1 MASGQLAMGSSGVTV
16 QSHPTGMDKEIRW
29 IKGSLYREECPGNWE
44 PYDPDAPPDTERVQN
59 IKKRRAEL
67 QIMLD
72 HIRKATNELQN
83 SKE

>member
-1 MASGQLAMGSSGVTV
+1 MA
-16 QSHPTGMDKEIRW
+16 KEIRM
-29 IKGSLYREECPGNWE
+29 IKGKLYREECPGNWE

-67 QIMLD
+67 QTMLE

>member
-29 IKGSLYREECPGNWE
+29 IKGKLYREECPGNWE

-67 QIMLD
+67 QTMLD

-83 SKE
+83 DR

>member
-29 IKGSLYREECPGNWE
+29 IKGKLYREECSGNWE

-59 IKKRRAEL
+59 MKIRRAEL
-67 QIMLD
+67 QTMITRIKD
-72 HIRKATNELQN
+72 DEQKQR
-83 SKE
+83 S

>member
-1 MASGQLAMGSSGVTV
+1 MYKALEMA
-16 QSHPTGMDKEIRW
+16 KEIRW
-29 IKGSLYREECPGNWE
+29 IKGKLYREECPGNWE

-67 QIMLD
+67 QTMLD

-83 SKE
+83 NRE

>member
-1 MASGQLAMGSSGVTV
+1 MSGAIGMALSGVTN
-16 QSHPTGMDKEIRW
+16 PYLLIGMDKEIRW
-29 IKGSLYREECPGNWE
+29 IKGKLYREECSGNWE

-67 QIMLD
+67 QTMLE

-83 SKE
+83 NRE

>member
-16 QSHPTGMDKEIRW
+16 QSHPTGMAKEIRW
-29 IKGSLYREECPGNWE
+29 IKGKLYREECSGNWE

-67 QIMLD
+67 QTMLD

-83 SKE
+83 DR

>member
-1 MASGQLAMGSSGVTV
+1 MASGQLAMGSSGVTA

-29 IKGSLYREECPGNWE
+29 IKGKLYREECSGNWE

-67 QIMLD
+67 QTMLD

-83 SKE
+83 DR

>member
-1 MASGQLAMGSSGVTV
+1 MALSGVIN
-16 QSHPTGMDKEIRW
+16 PYLLIGMDKEIRW
-29 IKGSLYREECPGNWE
+29 IKGKLYREECSGNWE

-67 QIMLD
+67 QTMLD

-83 SKE
+83 DR

>member
-1 MASGQLAMGSSGVTV
+1 MVSSGVIN
-16 QSHPTGMDKEIRW
+16 SYLLIGMDKEIRW
-29 IKGSLYREECPGNWE
+29 IKGKLYREECSGNWE

-67 QIMLD
+67 QTMLD

>member
-16 QSHPTGMDKEIRW
+16 QSHPTGMAKEIRW
-29 IKGSLYREECPGNWE
+29 IKGKLYREECSGNWE

-67 QIMLD
+67 QTMLD

-83 SKE
+83 NRE

>member
-1 MASGQLAMGSSGVTV
+1 MGSSGVTV

-29 IKGSLYREECPGNWE
+29 IKGKLYREECSGNWE
-44 PYDPDAPPDTERVQN
+44 PYDPDAPPDTEPDAPPDTERVQN

-67 QIMLD
+67 QTMLD

-83 SKE
+83 DR

>member
-29 IKGSLYREECPGNWE
+29 IKGKLYREECSGNWE
-44 PYDPDAPPDTERVQN
+44 PYDPDAPPATERVQN

-67 QIMLD
+67 QTLLD
-72 HIRKATNELQN
+72 NIRKATNELQN
-83 SKE
+83 NRE